1 MEIGTHIQKNKNFSS
16 SLKNFFEGGELKN
29 MPVQMFS
36 GSPKFWRRSKLTKE
50 EITTTKNYIIDNNLS
65 VFIHSIY
72 LINLCRTPE
81 EFKEKAFP
89 CLKWEMQVGLIC
101 GFKGVVVHCGKSLK
115 LPLEIAL
122 NNMFNNIIAI
132 LRHTSPTCPLL
143 LETSSGQGSETLW
156 QFNDFS
162 KFYGRFSEVQRE
174 RLKICIDTCHVF
186 AAGHDPIKFITDWEK
201 LFPNTLVL
209 VHYND
214 SKECCGE
221 KKDRH
226 AEPGMGHIGAEKMS
240 IIQAWCMERNIP
252 MVIE

>member
-1 MEIGTHIQKNKNFSS
+1 MEIGTHIQKNKSFSS
-16 SLKNFFEGGELKN
+16 SLKKFFEGGKKN

-81 EFKEKAFP
+81 EFKEKAFA
-89 CLKWEMQVGLIC
+89 CLKWEMQVGLIS
-101 GFKGVVVHCGKSLK
+101 GFKGIVVHCGKSLK
-115 LPLEIAL
+115 LPLEMAL

-156 QFNDFS
+156 RFDEFS
-162 KFYGRFSEVQRE
+162 K
-174 RLKICIDTCHVF
+174 LL
-186 AAGHDPIKFITDWEK
+186 FI
-201 LFPNTLVL
+201 
-209 VHYND
+209 
-214 SKECCGE
+214 
-221 KKDRH
+221 
-226 AEPGMGHIGAEKMS
+226 
-240 IIQAWCMERNIP
+240 
-252 MVIE
+252 